1 MIDATYEVQVRE
13 GGTWR
18 IESFFDDRE
27 LASREARRKRE
38 NAGGAEVRVV
48 ETRWDAKAQS
58 FKSRILFCATKPR
71 PRTPFPENGRAGPE
85 PEPPAQPR
93 QTRTTASPAEPAPS
107 PRDAPRPHNGASTSP
122 SFDMLALTAAALSAF
137 GALAIYLLRQY
148 GA

>member
-13 GGTWR
+13 GGAWR

-48 ETRWDAKAQS
+48 ETRWDAKAEA

-71 PRTPFPENGRAGPE
+71 PRTPLPETGRSA

-93 QTRTTASPAEPAPS
+93 QTRTTASPAEAATG
-107 PRDAPRPHNGASTSP
+107 PRDAPRQRNGASTSP

-137 GALAIYLLRQY
+137 GVLAIYLLRLY